1 MKKYFLILLLLSA
14 PNVFGQACCTAGTP
28 LLSSLETSGTPF
40 QSLQFG
46 LSYRYNSIAS
56 IFINDSQLDDDSR
69 ERISKSLI
77 LQVDYGIWR
86 DVSITALFSYI
97 LQERII
103 LSPLGTENLL
113 DTKGVCDALLLMK
126 YNIIPLNILDEME
139 FSIGGGIKIPFG
151 ESQLTSNGVLIPADM
166 QPGSGSWDYL
176 GWLYFSKG
184 RLLELPLSFVSNLSY
199 RINGTNNRFEVDG
212 FDYKFGN
219 EAIAQIGLAYRTD
232 FISDFSL
239 FMRYR
244 NAQADFSRG
253 FEIPNTGGHWFYLVP
268 GINFKLD
275 NSKTIRLSGEIPLYL
290 KVNGTQLT
298 TTFTTTLAFYYSI
311 NL

>member
-113 DTKGVCDALLLMK
+113 NTKGIGDALLLIK
-126 YNIIPLNILDEME
+126 YSIIPLTMVDEME
-139 FSIGGGIKIPFG
+139 LSAGGGIKIPFG
-151 ESQLTSNGVLIPADM
+151 ESQLTSNGLLIPADM

-253 FEIPNTGGHWFYLVP
+253 FEIPNTGGQWFYLVP

-275 NSKTIRLSGEIPLYL
+275 NSKTIRLSGEIPIYI

-298 TTFTTTLAFYYSI
+298 TSFTTTLAFYYSI

>member
-1 MKKYFLILLLLSA
+1 MKKRFLILLLLLA
-14 PNVFGQACCTAGTP
+14 HNIFGQACCTAGTP

-56 IFINDSQLDDDSR
+56 IFIDDSQLDDDSR
-69 ERISKSLI
+69 RRVSKSII

-86 DVSITALFSYI
+86 DVSITALFSYV

-103 LSPLGTENLL
+103 LTPLGGENLL
-113 DTKGVCDALLLMK
+113 NTKGIGDALLLMK
-126 YNIIPLNILDEME
+126 YSVIPLTILDEME
-139 FSIGGGIKIPFG
+139 FSIGGGVKIPFG
-151 ESQLTSNGVLIPADM
+151 ESQLTSNGLLIPADM

-184 RLLELPLSFVSNLSY
+184 RLFELPLSFVSNLSY
-199 RINGTNNRFEVDG
+199 RINGTNNRFQVNG

-219 EAIAQIGLAYRTD
+219 EIVAQLGLTYRTD

-244 NAQADFSRG
+244 NAQSDISRG
-253 FEIPNTGGHWFYLVP
+253 FQIPNTGGHWVYLVP

-275 NSKTIRLSGEIPLYL
+275 NSKTIRLSGEIPIYI
-290 KVNGTQLT
+290 KVDGTQLT
-298 TTFTTTLAFYYSI
+298 TTFTTTLAFYYLL